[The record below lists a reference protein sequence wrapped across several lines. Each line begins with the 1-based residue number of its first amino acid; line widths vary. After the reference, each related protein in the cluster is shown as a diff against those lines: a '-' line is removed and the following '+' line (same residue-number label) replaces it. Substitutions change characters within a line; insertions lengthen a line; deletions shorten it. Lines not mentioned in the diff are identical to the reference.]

1 VYWFGS
7 VRTGPVRFGH
17 WTGSVRGLVRF
28 ADWFGSRTGSVR
40 GLVRF
45 GAVRGPDR
53 FGSVRIESSLGF
65 FVFEREKARRRRRGG
80 EGGEDVE
87 DGSSISR
94 RCRWKWVRLIDVELV
109 REVVEDLVG
118 RTGEAT
124 GRGEREVCSNEK
136 VGKVLRGDLAG
147 DGVVIAGRAGVLQ
160 NGLVVG

>member
-1 VYWFGS
+1 M
-7 VRTGPVRFGH
+7 
-17 WTGSVRGLVRF
+17 
-28 ADWFGSRTGSVR
+28 
-40 GLVRF
+40 
-45 GAVRGPDR
+45 
-53 FGSVRIESSLGF
+53 
-65 FVFEREKARRRRRGG
+65 
-80 EGGEDVE
+80 EGVE

-94 RCRWKWVRLIDVELV
+94 RWRWKWVRLIDVELV